1 MHTRP
6 LLLIYGPAYSC
17 WSGATASPSP
27 SLGSGFI
34 TGLCCYHCTVICASE
49 SASAS
54 AVVVLTFHTQTLYY
68 TNSAIQCQTVAA
80 TFFPLTWDNAA
91 SVSILLTGAPLPP
104 VQSPV
109 PLDLRMKFR
118 IPGAASALPVGAL
131 IAL

>member
-1 MHTRP
+1 MLAWCNCIAIAVTWVWLYHRVV
-6 LLLIYGPAYSC
+6 LL
-17 WSGATASPSP
+17 
-27 SLGSGFI
+27 SL
-34 TGLCCYHCTVICASE
+34 HCTYVHLNLHLLWSFLRFILKRY
-49 SASAS
+49 
-54 AVVVLTFHTQTLYY
+54 VY

-80 TFFPLTWDNAA
+80 SFCPLTWDNAA